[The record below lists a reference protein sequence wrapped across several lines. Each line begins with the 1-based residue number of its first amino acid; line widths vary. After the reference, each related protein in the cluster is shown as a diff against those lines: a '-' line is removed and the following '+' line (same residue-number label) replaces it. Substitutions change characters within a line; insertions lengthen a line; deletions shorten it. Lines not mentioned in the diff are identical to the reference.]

1 MAWTEGA
8 TGARCP
14 NSTLSKGRAF
24 DNTANIFTW
33 MNMAEF
39 ENNLKPIAAFQP
51 DERRLIVMG
60 VKGIMK
66 KKNRINVFITL
77 LMLLLGGFL
86 VVDGFHL
93 NPPAYAK
100 TTDVIAVPG
109 SFSRLAEMASP
120 AVVNIRTVKTIKGG
134 GPVFRNFRR
143 NPHGGEDP
151 FKDFFEKFFGEDT
164 QREFKQPSLGSGFI
178 IDKKGFVVTN
188 NHVIQDADQIKVK
201 LGGDTE
207 YDAEVVGRDANTDL
221 ALLKIKTG
229 KDLPFLKLGDS
240 DKLEIGQWVVAI
252 GSPFGLERTVT
263 AGIVSAKGRVIGS
276 GPYDN
281 FIQTDASINPGNSGG
296 PLINMQG
303 EVVGINTAII
313 AAGRGIGFAIPV
325 NLAEKIIVQLKSE
338 GEVTRGWLGVAIQDL
353 TSEMAEY
360 YGLKDRKGVLVAD
373 VFKGDPADKAG
384 IQPKDIILEVND
396 NQIETSREL
405 TAMIADL
412 KVGEDAKVEVF
423 RNGKIKT
430 FQIKLAKR
438 DDQRLASRPT
448 PSEPEEEKFGIRVAE
463 LTPEII
469 QRFGIDDTKGVI
481 VINVEADGKG
491 AEAGVQMG
499 DIIKEINHRIVESV
513 KDYTA
518 AMDKIKDD
526 ESVNLFIWRKNA
538 GFMVVK
544 LNK

>member
-1 MAWTEGA
+1 MGAMVTE
-8 TGARCP
+8 
-14 NSTLSKGRAF
+14 
-24 DNTANIFTW
+24 
-33 MNMAEF
+33 
-39 ENNLKPIAAFQP
+39 
-51 DERRLIVMG
+51 
-60 VKGIMK
+60 
-66 KKNRINVFITL
+66 KKNCRIDARKIL
-77 LMLLLGGFL
+77 LILLGGFII
-86 VVDGFHL
+86 VAGFPF
-93 NPPAYAK
+93 NPSAFAK
-100 TTDVIAVPG
+100 ATDVITVPG
-109 SFSRLAEMASP
+109 SFSQLAESAGP

-178 IDKKGFVVTN
+178 IDKEGFVVTN

-229 KDLPFLKLGDS
+229 KALPFLNLGDS
-240 DKLEIGQWVVAI
+240 DELKIGQWVVAI

-313 AAGRGIGFAIPV
+313 AAGQGIGFAIPI
-325 NLAEKIIVQLKSE
+325 NLAEKIIAQLKSE

-360 YGLKDRKGVLVAD
+360 YGLKNRKGVLVAD
-373 VFKGDPADKAG
+373 VFKGDPADEAG
-384 IQPKDIILEVND
+384 IQAKDIILSVND
-396 NQIETSREL
+396 NKIETSRQL
-405 TAMIADL
+405 TSMIADL
-412 KVGEDAKVEVF
+412 KVGEAAKVEVF
-423 RNGKIKT
+423 RNGKLKI
-430 FQIKLAKR
+430 FNIKLAKR
-438 DDQRLASRPT
+438 NDQKLASRST
-448 PSEPEEEKFGIRVAE
+448 QQEPEEEKFGIQIAE
-463 LTPEII
+463 VTPEIT
-469 QRFGIDDTKGVI
+469 QRFGIGDTTGVI
-481 VINVEADGKG
+481 VIKVESDSKG

-499 DIIKEINHRIVESV
+499 DIIKEINHRIIETG
-513 KDYTA
+513 KDYTE

-526 ESVNLFIWRKNA
+526 EAVNLFIWRKNA
-538 GFMVVK
+538 GFLVIN